1 VLAIEALSAARA
13 LDLLAPLKTSPVLE
27 QVRERI
33 RAASPPLVSDRPLY
47 RDLAALEALIAS
59 GGLQL
64 A

>member
-1 VLAIEALSAARA
+1 
-13 LDLLAPLKTSPVLE
+13 VLE
-27 QVRERI
+27 QVRERV
-33 RAASPPLVSDRPLY
+33 RAVSPPLVSDRPLY